1 MYDSIIVPIDG
12 SDPAQ
17 AAAET
22 AVQLADT
29 LDAEVSLLAVLEPS
43 NRALTEPLPD
53 DPDRDDLGSQWRGGL
68 DQAADAAATA
78 GVSCQ
83 TAIESGAAH
92 EAIEEY
98 VDRIDADLVSMG
110 THGRSGLNRL
120 LMGSVTER
128 ALRTLDVPVLA
139 VPGAETVAD
148 FDDIVV
154 PTGGSP
160 GSERAAEHACA
171 LANAYDATVHP
182 IAVVDVQS
190 LAAAGGAA
198 IPEVIDSLEA
208 QRENDVETV
217 REIGADNGLDVE
229 SKVIEGAPRKVIL
242 EYADEQDAD
251 LVTMGTHGREG
262 TKRFILGSVTEGT
275 IREGEFPVLAT
286 PLAT

>member
-1 MYDSIIVPIDG
+1 MYDSIVVPVDG

-29 LDAEVSLLAVLEPS
+29 LDAEVSLLAVLESS
-43 NRALTEPLPD
+43 NHALTESLPD
-53 DPDRDDLGSQWRGGL
+53 DPGRDDLAHQWRQDL
-68 DQAADAAATA
+68 DRAADAAATA

-83 TAIESGAAH
+83 TAIESGTIH
-92 EAIEEY
+92 EAIDDH

-110 THGRSGLNRL
+110 THGRSGLDRL

-139 VPGAETVAD
+139 VPGTETVAD

-154 PTGGSP
+154 PTDGSP
-160 GSERAAEHACA
+160 GSERAAKHACA
-171 LANAYDATVHP
+171 LADAHDATVHT
-182 IAVVDVQS
+182 IAVADIQS
-190 LAAAGGAA
+190 LPAASGAA
-198 IPEVIDSLEA
+198 IPQVIDSLEA
-208 QRENDVETV
+208 QRESDVETV
-217 REIGADNGLDVE
+217 REIAADNGVDVE
-229 SKVIEGAPRKVIL
+229 SRVVEGTPRKVIL

-262 TKRFILGSVTEGT
+262 AKRFVLGSVTERT
-275 IREGEFPVLAT
+275 VREGEFPVLAT